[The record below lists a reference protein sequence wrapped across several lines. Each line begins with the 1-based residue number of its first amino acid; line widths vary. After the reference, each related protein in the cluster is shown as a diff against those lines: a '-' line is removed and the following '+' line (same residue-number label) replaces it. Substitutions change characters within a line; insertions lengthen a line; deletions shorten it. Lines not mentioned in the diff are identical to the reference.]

1 MKISKTMDADIM
13 AMLLTDRAAGF
24 RMLFDNYYT
33 PLCLYSVQLCDDFD
47 AAEDIVQS
55 LFVQFWE
62 SDMEYQIRTS
72 LSTYLFSVV
81 RNNTLY
87 YMRKAGLTDSIS
99 ADDSLLDEHI
109 INDVMSFEVS
119 MEERKK
125 KEREL
130 HEALKV
136 LSPKELEALESVV
149 VHGNSYNDAS
159 DEMGVSVN
167 TLKTHLKRAMKKLR
181 GAHVSVLLLII

>member
-62 SDMEYQIRTS
+62 SNMEYQIRTS

>member
-99 ADDSLLDEHI
+99 ADDSLLNEHI